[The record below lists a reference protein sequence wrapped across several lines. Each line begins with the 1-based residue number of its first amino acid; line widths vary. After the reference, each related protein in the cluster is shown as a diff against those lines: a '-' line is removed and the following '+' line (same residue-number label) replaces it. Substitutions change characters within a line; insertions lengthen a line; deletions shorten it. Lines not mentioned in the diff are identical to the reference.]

1 MNRNLRAVLAAVV
14 GAVVGFMAGQVFVYG
29 LVGIKPGDRTD
40 LLVLAAIVV
49 LFAAIGFWWGRR
61 Q

>member
-1 MNRNLRAVLAAVV
+1 VLAAVV
-14 GAVVGFMAGQVFVYG
+14 GAVVGFMAGQVFVDG
-29 LVGIKPGDRTD
+29 LGGIKPGDRTD